1 MKICIYGNE
10 VLRQTAPQLECM
22 TDDDRIL
29 IERMAE
35 TLYRNKGIG
44 LAANQVGV
52 LKRIAVI
59 DVEQLTKS
67 EGGAGKPFLRVFVNP
82 CIVSE
87 SDEDESFN
95 EGCLSLPGIDGN
107 VYRPGIVE
115 VQYHD
120 LDFEPHRVTFDGLL
134 ARVIQHEIDHLN
146 GKLFID
152 HLSFLRR
159 SALAGQLSKLKKVSK
174 S

>member
-1 MKICIYGNE
+1 MTICIYGSD
-10 VLRQTAPQLECM
+10 VLRQTAPQLEDL
-22 TDDDRIL
+22 TDEDRIL

-35 TLYRNKGIG
+35 IMYRNKGIG

-59 DVEQLTKS
+59 DVEQVSKS
-67 EGGAGKPFLRVFVNP
+67 EGGTGKPYLRVFINP
-82 CIVSE
+82 RIISE
-87 SDEDESFN
+87 SDEDLSFN
-95 EGCLSLPGIDGN
+95 EGCLSLPGIEGN
-107 VYRPGIVE
+107 VYRPGMVE

-120 LDFEPHRVTFDGLL
+120 LDFQPHRVTFDGLL

-159 SALAGQLSKLKKVSK
+159 STLAGQLNKLKKAAK